1 MTPILLIPGLV
12 CTAEVFAPQVPALW
26 TQGPVTVASTLEGD
40 SIADIARAILA
51 DAPPQ
56 FALAGI
62 SMGGYLSLE
71 ILRQAPQRVTRLAL
85 LDTSARPDTAEQAE
99 RRTQAVAQARA
110 GHYEA
115 GLAQVY
121 RAMVHP
127 ARQDDSTLIGTGV
140 RMGLA
145 VGVDGFARHQ
155 QAIMQRI
162 DSRPDLAG
170 IAVPTTV
177 LVGDSDP
184 LTPPALAREMTEAIP
199 QAKLV
204 VIPDSGHAST
214 LEQPEAVTH
223 ALLAWLTRAPDR

>member
-12 CTAEVFAPQVPALW
+12 CTAELFAPQLPALW
-26 TQGPVTVASTLEGD
+26 TQGPVTVASTLEGN
-40 SIADIARAILA
+40 SIASIARAILVS
-51 DAPPQ
+51 APPR

-71 ILRQAPQRVTRLAL
+71 IMRQAPQRVTRLAL
-85 LDTSARPDTAEQAE
+85 LDTSARPDTTEQTE
-99 RRTQAVAQARA
+99 RRAQAVAQARE

-115 GLAQVY
+115 GLVQVY

-127 ARQDDSTLIGTGV
+127 ARQEDRELIGTGV
-140 RMGLA
+140 RMGLT
-145 VGVDGFARHQ
+145 VGVEGFARQQ
-155 QAIMQRI
+155 QAIMRRI

-184 LTPPALAREMTEAIP
+184 LTPPAMAHEMVEAIP
-199 QAKLV
+199 HARLV

-214 LEQPEAVTH
+214 LERPEAVTD
-223 ALLAWLTRAPDR
+223 ALLAWLARSS